1 MHRGDAEAEEAS
13 VYGAEG
19 FLRGGIIEK
28 ILVDVGAQLGAGV
41 HERAAGDGA
50 DLVDDRGGQAGVED
64 GVADGASGAEKQDFH
79 GKKSLHEFVAGRG
92 RAAGKVLLTMPV
104 KPIVMVQWST
114 GTHVEDWSKQLS
126 GIAAKPLPEVKVKVV
141 PVKN

>member
-1 MHRGDAEAEEAS
+1 
-13 VYGAEG
+13 
-19 FLRGGIIEK
+19 
-28 ILVDVGAQLGAGV
+28 
-41 HERAAGDGA
+41 
-50 DLVDDRGGQAGVED
+50 
-64 GVADGASGAEKQDFH
+64 
-79 GKKSLHEFVAGRG
+79 
-92 RAAGKVLLTMPV
+92 MPV